1 MLEINAKHNARIL
14 PQRKFER
21 YSKDTH
27 GWNWT
32 LALNY
37 LHFSFIGWRLNLV
50 SMTSF
55 VTAGDHLWY

>member
-27 GWNWT
+27 G
-32 LALNY
+32 
-37 LHFSFIGWRLNLV
+37 
-50 SMTSF
+50 
-55 VTAGDHLWY
+55 